1 MDSIADRVKEIITVH
16 LGVDEDRVHDGA
28 RFAEDLGA
36 DSLDRVEIVMAF
48 EDEFSIEITDDQAE
62 GIETFKDAV
71 EFVERATS

>member
-1 MDSIADRVKEIITVH
+1 MDSIADRVKEIITDH

-28 RFAEDLGA
+28 RFVEDLGA

-71 EFVERATS
+71 EFVERATA